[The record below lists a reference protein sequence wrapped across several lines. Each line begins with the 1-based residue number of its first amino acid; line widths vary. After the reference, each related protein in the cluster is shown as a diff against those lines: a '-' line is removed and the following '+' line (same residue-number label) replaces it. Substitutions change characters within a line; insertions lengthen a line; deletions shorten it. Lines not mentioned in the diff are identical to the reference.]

1 MKRLTLSFL
10 LILLVVPVYAQ
21 ERLSLAEQR
30 EVLKKLGP
38 CKTDGILPDRKCTPG
53 LANPKVTQA
62 NIKRTICVAG
72 FTKKIRPPVSYT
84 GPLKTAMLSK
94 YGFAFNPENFEFDH
108 LISLQLG
115 GHPSDLRN
123 LWPEPY
129 AGKRGKNGAR
139 IKDKFENYLK
149 NEICKGRM
157 TLAEAQRQ
165 ISTNWFK
172 YWQDAGEPSGARN
185 P

>member
-1 MKRLTLSFL
+1 MKRLFL
-10 LILLVVPVYAQ
+10 VLILFLVPVSAQ
-21 ERLSLAEQR
+21 ERLSLAEQK
-30 EVLKKLGP
+30 EVLAKIGP
-38 CKTDGILPDRKCTPG
+38 CKTNGILPDKKCTPG

-72 FTKKIRPPVSYT
+72 FTKTIRPPVSYT

-94 YGFAFNPENFEFDH
+94 YGFAFKPQNFEFDH

-115 GHPSDLRN
+115 GHPSDLKN

-129 AGKRGKNGAR
+129 KGKSGEFGTR

-149 NEICKGRM
+149 YEICKRRM
-157 TLAEAQRQ
+157 TLEEAQRQ

-172 YWQDAGEPSGARN
+172 NWKDASEPSGARN